1 MKATTKGF
9 MVLLSLATFAG
20 NSFAA
25 HRITTWP
32 DNRKG
37 AVSLGFDD
45 GCPSHLSVAVPALNA
60 RGFKGTFFLMSGDG
74 SWSPDWNAWRDVA
87 AQGHEIGSHTKTH
100 PWLTRIPLAAGPG

>member
-9 MVLLSLATFAG
+9 MVLLSLAVFAG

-60 RGFKGTFFLMSGDG
+60 RGFKGTFFLITGDG
-74 SWSPDWNAWRDVA
+74 PTRTIRIGTPGGSSLPRATRSPA
-87 AQGHEIGSHTKTH
+87 
-100 PWLTRIPLAAGPG
+100 TR